1 MRFNALLLCEVTSAH
16 KRNLADGDSKN
27 KPEWKQKVAR
37 ILVKSIK
44 MAKRKQ
50 KESPVQQQSLSSFG
64 SQGTSAAKKS
74 KDGQGTSTKSQSEGC
89 RRGESDAKG
98 RGCLRS
104 DVVGWAVCGWMR

>member
-50 KESPVQQQSLSSFG
+50 KESTGQQQSLSSFG
-64 SQGTSAAKKS
+64 FQGSSAAKKKAKMDKEQALS
-74 KDGQGTSTKSQSEGC
+74 LSQKGKSG
-89 RRGESDAKG
+89 RNLHAKQNEND
-98 RGCLRS
+98 C
-104 DVVGWAVCGWMR
+104 A